1 MSENGSETG
10 HEGTRSDGL
19 GSSTATS
26 SSSQSPRTPPNC
38 ARCRNH
44 RLKIGLKGHKRYC
57 TFRSCVCEK
66 CVLTAERQ
74 RVMALQT
81 ALRRAQAQDEAR
93 ERQVRH
99 PDAAPG
105 GSPTATASATA
116 TAAIMEGSCDSSSSS
131 PVSTGGGRTLPSGA
145 VRPPTIQRVNTQHHP
160 HTNSTTPDALVAN
173 LTETENRMHQ
183 QRRREVAQSTTGP
196 C

>member
-1 MSENGSETG
+1 NGSEMG
-10 HEGTRSDGL
+10 HDGTRSDVL
-19 GSSTATS
+19 GSSAATS

-57 TFRSCVCEK
+57 TYRNCVCEK

-93 ERQVRH
+93 EKQTTRPQDNAASGESPNATAPARH
-99 PDAAPG
+99 PSSYRPIKSDTE
-105 GSPTATASATA
+105 GSFPPPRTHQFKYSRMMIGARVSPATDNELTAF
-116 TAAIMEGSCDSSSSS
+116 TAA
-131 PVSTGGGRTLPSGA
+131 LL
-145 VRPPTIQRVNTQHHP
+145 RVN
-160 HTNSTTPDALVAN
+160 AAGVVLILVVGAGVRK
-173 LTETENRMHQ
+173 LWLKL
-183 QRRREVAQSTTGP
+183 V
-196 C
+196 

>member
-1 MSENGSETG
+1 MSENGSEMG
-10 HEGTRSDGL
+10 HEGTRSDVL
-19 GSSTATS
+19 GSSAATS

-57 TFRSCVCEK
+57 TYRNCVCEK

-93 ERQVRH
+93 ERQVRPH
-99 PDAAPG
+99 ESAASG
-105 GSPTATASATA
+105 ESPTATAPDVG
-116 TAAIMEGSCDSSSSS
+116 MERSCDSSSSS
-131 PVSTGGGRTLPSGA
+131 PGSTAGRTIPSGS
-145 VRPPTIQRVNTQHHP
+145 VRSTLQRVNPSH
-160 HTNSTTPDALVAN
+160 HTNSNTPGKSVTVSAGHV
-173 LTETENRMHQ
+173 T
-183 QRRREVAQSTTGP
+183 
-196 C
+196 